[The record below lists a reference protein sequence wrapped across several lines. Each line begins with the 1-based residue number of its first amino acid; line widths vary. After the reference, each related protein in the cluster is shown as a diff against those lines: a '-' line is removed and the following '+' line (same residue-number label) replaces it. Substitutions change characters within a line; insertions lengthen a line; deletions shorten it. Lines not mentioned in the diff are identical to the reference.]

1 MKRRTL
7 LKSGGIALFAA
18 GGVLPPFIM
27 RSARAAEGPAGFERQ
42 KVVVTIFQRFGM
54 DGLMAATPYDDEQR
68 LAKLR
73 PSLMLGRPG
82 SGEPMERIDLDGRFG
97 LHPGFAPLLPM
108 FRDGDLAIVH
118 AAGSPHNTRS
128 HGEAQLWWESGTPG
142 NHRTTD
148 GWLNRTLGA
157 TAVREGL
164 PLRAI
169 AATQE
174 RPRIFYGDHA
184 AATLADAD
192 SLSLSVADSAAAD
205 SVADTLRSLYSQ
217 AGNELVRASGLSG
230 LETARILSE
239 ARSARERNGGSYPE
253 GSAFAQSL
261 SEIAWLIK
269 ANVGLQLAFAESVRA
284 GPNNKGIWDTHSNQ
298 AAPDGPF
305 QLMADDFSR
314 SLVAFFDDL
323 GSLRDDVVVV
333 TLTDFGRNVVE
344 NDGIGTDHGRATAM
358 FVMGGAVDGGR
369 VYGELPER
377 FERDALEDL
386 MDLPVTTDFRSVI
399 APLIARQLGV
409 RDDGAVFPGWN
420 GGRMEIAAA

>member
-7 LKSGGIALFAA
+7 LKSGGIAMFAA

-27 RSARAAEGPAGFERQ
+27 RSARAAEGPAEFERQ

-54 DGLMAATPYDDEQR
+54 DGLMAVTPYDDER

-73 PSLMLGRPG
+73 PSFMLGRPG

-148 GWLNRTLGA
+148 GWLNRALGQA
-157 TAVREGL
+157 AVREGL
-164 PLRAI
+164 PLRAV
-169 AATQE
+169 AATPE
-174 RPRIFYGDHA
+174 RPRIFYGDQA

-192 SLSLSVADSAAAD
+192 SLSLDVAESLSADGVAA
-205 SVADTLRSLYSQ
+205 TLRSLYSQ

-239 ARSARERNGGSYPE
+239 AKSARERNGNYPE
-253 GSAFAQSL
+253 DSAFAESL

-269 ANVGLQLAFAESVRA
+269 ANVGLQVAFAESRTA
-284 GPNNKGIWDTHSNQ
+284 GERDRGTWDTHSNQ
-298 AAPDGPF
+298 AAADGPF
-305 QLMADDFSR
+305 PLMADDFSR
-314 SLVAFFDDL
+314 ALVAFFDDL

-344 NDGIGTDHGRATAM
+344 NEGIGTDHGRATAM
-358 FVMGGAVDGGR
+358 FVMGGPVKGGR

-399 APLIARQLGV
+399 ASLTARQLGV
-409 RDDGAVFPGWN
+409 RDDSAVFPGWN
-420 GGRMEIAAA
+420 GSRMEIAAA

>member
-27 RSARAAEGPAGFERQ
+27 RSVQAAEGPAAFERQ
-42 KVVVTIFQRFGM
+42 KVLVTIFQRFGM
-54 DGLMAATPYDDEQR
+54 DGLMAATPYDDER

-82 SGEPMERIDLDGRFG
+82 SGDPMARIDLDGRFG
-97 LHPGFAPLLPM
+97 LHPAFAPLLPM

-128 HGEAQLWWESGTPG
+128 HTEAQIWWESGTPG

-148 GWLNRTLGA
+148 GWLNRALGA
-157 TAVREGL
+157 AEVRDGL

-169 AATQE
+169 ATTSE
-174 RPRIFYGDHA
+174 RPRIFYGEHA

-192 SLSLSVADSAAAD
+192 SLALSVADTGTAD
-205 SVADTLRSLYSQ
+205 SLVGTLRALYSQ
-217 AGNELVRASGLSG
+217 ASNELVRASGLSG

-239 ARSARERNGGSYPE
+239 ARSARESGGSYPE

-261 SEIAWLIK
+261 SEIAYLIK
-269 ANVGLQLAFAESVRA
+269 ANVGLQVAFAESRTA
-284 GPNNKGIWDTHSNQ
+284 GENNRGTWDTHSNQ
-298 AAPDGPF
+298 AAQDGPF
-305 QLMADDFSR
+305 PLMADDFSR
-314 SLVAFFDDL
+314 SLVAFFEDL
-323 GSLRDDVVVV
+323 GSLRDDVVVL

-344 NDGIGTDHGRATAM
+344 NEGIGTDHGRATAM
-358 FVMGGAVDGGR
+358 FVMGGAVRGGR

-386 MDLPVTTDFRSVI
+386 MDLPVTTDFRAVI
-399 APLIARQLGV
+399 SSLTARQLGV
-409 RDDGAVFPGWN
+409 RDDRTVFPGWN
-420 GGRMEIAAA
+420 GGRMEDIAAV